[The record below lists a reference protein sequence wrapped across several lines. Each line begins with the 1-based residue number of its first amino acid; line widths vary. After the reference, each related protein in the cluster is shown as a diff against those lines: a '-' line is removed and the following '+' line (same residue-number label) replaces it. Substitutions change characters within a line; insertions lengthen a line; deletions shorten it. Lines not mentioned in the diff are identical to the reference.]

1 MNLYKIAIRSIVSCL
16 TVTLLFTIGAC
27 KKMLDLKPTD
37 QLDEKDIF
45 VSVDKFESAVLG
57 AYQGW
62 YPEYTLRIASVMS
75 DECRL
80 GLQNSGVSSAGQ
92 NLFRW
97 TYSSADEEI
106 LAPWKNGYMVIDRVN
121 RLLNGLNNVP
131 IHNDP
136 DREKLNHLKG
146 ELLAIRAYQHFDLY
160 RLYGSRGIYED
171 NSYAVPYMRKS
182 DIGSQ
187 PSRPNSATFFAFFWE
202 DIASAETLIDEHSNI
217 RIGLH
222 AVYALHARAALY
234 TGKFDEAIGYAAKV
248 IDKYPLAGKQE
259 FEDVWKDK
267 SNTEVIFKLKRT
279 NLSAIRPGDIF
290 YNIGADRILF
300 APSLKLLDLYD
311 QENDVRYSSWFETD
325 PQLVNEGDL
334 PEVIKKYE
342 GDEAAQNR
350 NDVKLLRT
358 GEMFLIRAE
367 AYLQKGNQS
376 AATDDLNSLRLARI
390 NNYTPKYFNSI
401 NSLKLALE
409 QERYKELPYEGHR
422 YFDLKRQEQSI
433 QRDERDVEDNFLT
446 LPANAKSYY
455 LPIPQAEILSNNNIK
470 PNNPGW

>member
-1 MNLYKIAIRSIVSCL
+1 MNLHKITIRSIVSCL
-16 TVTLLFTIGAC
+16 AVSLLLTIGAC
-27 KKMLDLKPTD
+27 KKMLDLKPID

-45 VSVDKFESAVLG
+45 LSVDKLESAVLG

-106 LAPWKNGYMVIDRVN
+106 LDPWKNGYMVIDRVN
-121 RLLNGLNNVP
+121 RLLTGLNNVP
-131 IHNDP
+131 VHNDT
-136 DREKLNHLKG
+136 DKERLNHLKG

-160 RLYGSRGIYED
+160 RLYGSGGIYKD
-171 NSYAVPYMRKS
+171 NNYAVPYMRKS

-187 PSRPNSATFFAFFWE
+187 PSRPNSATFFEFFWG
-202 DIASAETLIDEHSNI
+202 DIATAESLINEHSNI
-217 RIGLH
+217 RIGLS

-234 TGKFDEAIGYAAKV
+234 TGKFDEAISFATKV
-248 IDKYPLAGKQE
+248 IDKYPLAGSQE
-259 FEDVWKDK
+259 FADVWKDK
-267 SNTEVIFKLKRT
+267 SNAEVIFKLKRT
-279 NLSAIRPGDIF
+279 NVSTIRPGDIF

-300 APSLKLLDLYD
+300 APALKLLDLYD
-311 QENDVRYSSWFETD
+311 QENDVRYSSWFEND
-325 PQLVNEGDL
+325 PQLVNKGDL
-334 PEVIKKYE
+334 PNIIKKYE

-350 NDVKLLRT
+350 NDVKLFRT

-367 AYLQKGNQS
+367 AYLQNGNRP
-376 AATDDLNSLRLARI
+376 AATDDLNRLRLARI
-390 NNYTPKYFNSI
+390 TDYIPVRFKSI
-401 NSLKLALE
+401 SSLKLAIE

-422 YFDLKRQEQSI
+422 YFDLKRQEQPI
-433 QRDERDVEDNFLT
+433 QRDEQDAEDNFLT
-446 LPANAKSYY
+446 LQANAKSYY